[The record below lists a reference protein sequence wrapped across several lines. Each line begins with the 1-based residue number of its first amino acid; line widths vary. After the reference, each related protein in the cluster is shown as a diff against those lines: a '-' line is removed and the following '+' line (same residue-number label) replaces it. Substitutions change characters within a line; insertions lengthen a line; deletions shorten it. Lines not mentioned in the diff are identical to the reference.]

1 MLHKILIDCKGVRRT
16 EETKKHLEK
25 LREQG
30 ISGGSYEVIQLD
42 LMSLESVRN
51 FASEILRKDIPIHV
65 LLNNGKHD

>member
-1 MLHKILIDCKGVRRT
+1 MLAFKGVRRT
-16 EETKKHLEK
+16 DETKKNLEK

-51 FASEILRKDIPIHV
+51 FATEVLRKDIPIQV
-65 LLNNGKHD
+65 LLNNGKQD